1 MHWHSLLRDQHE
13 SKLEIGANFT
23 NFQQLALSR
32 ACRISTAF
40 LYQDFEEK
48 TRLLLLRHFLRK
60 EAGTCHGRYA
70 RPAR

>member
-1 MHWHSLLRDQHE
+1 MHWYSLLRDQHE
-13 SKLEIGANFT
+13 SKVEIDANFT

-48 TRLLLLRHFLRK
+48 TRLLLLR
-60 EAGTCHGRYA
+60 
-70 RPAR
+70 